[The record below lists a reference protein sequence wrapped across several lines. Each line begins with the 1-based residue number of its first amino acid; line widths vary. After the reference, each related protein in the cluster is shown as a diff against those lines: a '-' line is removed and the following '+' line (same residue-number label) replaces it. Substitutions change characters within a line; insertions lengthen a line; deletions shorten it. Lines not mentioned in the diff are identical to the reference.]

1 MATDAPRPHIGCI
14 VGRWSVGAS
23 DRETRVLP
31 LTLLGA
37 SIMDLNDLLHRHQVA
52 LMRAASA
59 ATNEARE
66 SHDGTARCYE
76 TKIETVRSI
85 LGASGRMVAA

>member
-1 MATDAPRPHIGCI
+1 MARNPWLPHIPVI
-14 VGRWSVGAS
+14 AGRWSVGAS

-37 SIMDLNDLLHRHQVA
+37 SSMDLNDLLHRHQVA
-52 LMRAASA
+52 LMRAATA
-59 ATNEARE
+59 ATPQARQ

-76 TKIETVRSI
+76 NKIVSLRTM
-85 LGASGRMVAA
+85 LGASGRMVTA